1 MLMKNKPKI
10 ILDSRYW
17 ESRYQDN
24 STGWDLGKASRPL
37 EYYIEQLS
45 DKDLKILIPGGGN
58 SYEAEY
64 LIKRGFKNTFVVD
77 LSKTAL
83 MNLKNRVPD
92 FPSSQLLQKDF
103 FDINMK
109 FDLILE
115 QTFFCAINP
124 SLRNN
129 YAEKI
134 SELLTDNGKLV
145 GLLFNVPLYQE
156 HPPFGGNKNEYEK
169 YFEPYFNIE
178 IMELCYN
185 SESERKGKELFI
197 KLQKKL
203 KR

>member
-1 MLMKNKPKI
+1 MKNKPKI

-185 SESERKGKELFI
+185 SESERKGKELFM
-197 KLQKKL
+197 KLQKKI

>member
-1 MLMKNKPKI
+1 MPMKNRPEI

-24 STGWDLGKASRPL
+24 STGWDLGKASRPMQ
-37 EYYIEQLS
+37 YYIEQL
-45 DKDLKILIPGGGN
+45 DNKDLKILIPGGGN

-64 LIKRGFKNTFVVD
+64 LVKRGFKNTFVVD
-77 LSKTAL
+77 LSETAL
-83 MNLKNRVPD
+83 INLKNRVPD

-129 YAEKI
+129 YAEKM

-145 GLLFNVPLYQE
+145 GLLFNAPLYQE

-197 KLQKKL
+197 KLQKK
-203 KR
+203 